1 MQKQRLSHIPAFFAA
16 SHFVTSISTFA
27 AENESPTTE
36 MNDLVSVEQY
46 QQAYDIGFVNLE
58 EWGGGG
64 DTEFDFIYGL
74 AALESGNANE
84 AVYALERVTA
94 TSTDSTLRSRI
105 RLELARAY
113 FVTNNLTASENLFN
127 AVVAENP
134 PVNVQQNVQAFLQ
147 LIEARKNAQSP
158 TFNWT
163 IACVIGSDSNANSAT
178 SNG

>member
-58 EWGGGG
+58 EVEG
-64 DTEFDFIYGL
+64 DPEFDFLYGL
-74 AALESGNANE
+74 AALESGNASE
-84 AVYALERVTA
+84 AVYALEKVTA
-94 TSTDSTLRSRI
+94 TSTDSTLRSRT

-127 AVVAENP
+127 AVVAANP
-134 PVNVQQNVQAFLQ
+134 PINVHQNVPAFLQ
-147 LIEARKNAQSP
+147 LIESRKKTQSP
-158 TFNWT
+158 TFNWP
-163 IACVIGSDSNANSAT
+163 IASVIESDSNANCAT
-178 SNG
+178 SND

>member
-16 SHFVTSISTFA
+16 SLFVTSISTFA

-58 EWGGGG
+58 EWEG
-64 DTEFDFIYGL
+64 DPEFDFLYGL

-94 TSTDSTLRSRI
+94 TSTDSTLRSRT

-127 AVVAENP
+127 VVVAENP
-134 PVNVQQNVQAFLQ
+134 PINVQQNVQAFLQ